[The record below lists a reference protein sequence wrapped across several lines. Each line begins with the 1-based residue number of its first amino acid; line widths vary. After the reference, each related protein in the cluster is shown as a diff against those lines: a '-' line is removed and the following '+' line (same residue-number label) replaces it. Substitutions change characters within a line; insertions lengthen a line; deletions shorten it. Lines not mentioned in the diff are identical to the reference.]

1 MFLGID
7 EYLRSCYTVLCNKQV
22 QRNINMAL
30 GSHEYS
36 SDNSVMK
43 QLQL

>member
-7 EYLRSCYTVLCNKQV
+7 EYLRNCCKVVCNKQV

-36 SDNSVMK
+36 SNNSVMK